1 MAFMAIAMSLLA
13 SAGRADYVGTAVLY
27 QADGQYSGG
36 YGGEF
41 NTTLTYSGTSS
52 LKAAAQYSPVQLDS
66 AVGGVG
72 TGSST
77 VAVFQTFC
85 IQEGSNDVTFS
96 PGTYYAATIE
106 TTAYNSNS
114 PPPPNDTQTVSPIT
128 AALFSAFWN
137 GTLSGYNYVMGADR
151 SASASELQTAIWVAQ
166 GDNTWDGAA
175 NDAGIGGNSSDI
187 AQAQAF
193 YTWGSNNP
201 DVSGDVQILGL
212 YDSQADA
219 ILDGQS
225 GIHQAQLVEIGNSH
239 NTASVPLP
247 SAGAEVVVL
256 VGVAGLYRMA
266 RRVCSPG

>member
-1 MAFMAIAMSLLA
+1 MVALVIRASLPAGFWSGSYLTVLESHDSQVYAARNPNREDLMKCNSVTMAFMAIAMSLLA

-77 VAVFQTFC
+77 VAVFQTLC

-128 AALFSAFWN
+128 AALFSRFSSRGNETFAN
-137 GTLSGYNYVMGADR
+137 KILSAMR
-151 SASASELQTAIWVAQ
+151 FEF
-166 GDNTWDGAA
+166 
-175 NDAGIGGNSSDI
+175 GGHHEK
-187 AQAQAF
+187 
-193 YTWGSNNP
+193 P
-201 DVSGDVQILGL
+201 
-212 YDSQADA
+212 
-219 ILDGQS
+219 
-225 GIHQAQLVEIGNSH
+225 
-239 NTASVPLP
+239 
-247 SAGAEVVVL
+247 AEK
-256 VGVAGLYRMA
+256 
-266 RRVCSPG
+266 